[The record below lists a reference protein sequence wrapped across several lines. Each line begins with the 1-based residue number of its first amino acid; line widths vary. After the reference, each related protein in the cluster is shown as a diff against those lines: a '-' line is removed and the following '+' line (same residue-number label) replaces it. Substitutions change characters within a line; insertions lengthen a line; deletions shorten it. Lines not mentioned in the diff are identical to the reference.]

1 MKMQQKTR
9 MFITGLVLAIA
20 MTLCAFSASGKTL
33 DVAKYRTKSQTSL
46 VKAINKRKTAKK
58 VAVNR
63 KATLFYARKA
73 SKKDKKMYVTNA
85 DYWGKKG
92 SYFENSLDSGIY
104 VRGVKILGQK
114 QSSIQKLLKKK
125 GFKTAGVM
133 RNVVNS
139 YYGFVHYQYFFK
151 TKALPPD
158 VTKDEQV
165 NVGYDKNMKAVF
177 FRYYPHGSDGCNM

>member
-1 MKMQQKTR
+1 MKQKTR
-9 MFITGLVLAIA
+9 MCFVCLLFTVTVFLS
-20 MTLCAFSASGKTL
+20 TFSANGKTL
-33 DVAKYRTKSQTSL
+33 DISKYRTKSQTAI

-58 VAVNR
+58 AAVNR
-63 KATLFYARKA
+63 KATFFYAKKA
-73 SKKDKKMYVTNA
+73 SQKDKKMFVSDA

-92 SYFENSLDSGIY
+92 SYFENNLDSGIY

-114 QSSIQKLLKKK
+114 QSRIQKLLKKK
-125 GFKTAGVM
+125 GFKTTGVM
-133 RNVVNS
+133 RDIANS

-151 TKALPPD
+151 TKALPPN